1 LILDAMVLLRT
12 FRTVLAAAA
21 ILLAI
26 PAAANAATFSFPLA
40 GWWPM
45 NEGSGQVVR
54 DWSGNR
60 NNGYLGTSPAADASD
75 PTWVDGVFNGSALHF
90 NGNDNVTIPAD
101 DSLRPQ
107 RLTVAAWVRYV
118 EGSSGSPT
126 PGVFRTAVTMGDDNC
141 QGGSYGLITG
151 TGQGMLFYITVNDNP
166 VRSPEALPSAT
177 WDGKWHHV
185 AGTFDGSKVRLYV
198 DGKQVGNGT
207 SVPAGTKIQYNL
219 PTTNN
224 GAIGG
229 LPGECD
235 AAQLNFWGDVD
246 GVQIWNQ
253 AIPVDTVWA
262 ILKSLFTTSR

>member
-1 LILDAMVLLRT
+1 MLRTMVLRT
-12 FRTVLAAAA
+12 MRTALAAAA

-26 PAAANAATFSFPLA
+26 PAAANAASFSFPLV

-54 DWSGNR
+54 DWSGQR
-60 NNGYLGTSPAADASD
+60 NNGYLGTTPNPDDSD
-75 PTWVDGVFNGSALHF
+75 PTWVDGVFNGSALRF
-90 NGNDNVTIPAD
+90 FGGDNVTIPAD
-101 DSLRPQ
+101 DSLRPR
-107 RLTVAAWVRYV
+107 RLTVAAWVRYDKNAFGGAAP
-118 EGSSGSPT
+118 GSY
-126 PGVFRTAVTMGDDNC
+126 RTAVTMGDDNC
-141 QGGSYGLITG
+141 QGGSYGLITAWP
-151 TGQGMLFYITVNDNP
+151 GQGIQFYITFNNSP
-166 VRSPEALPSAT
+166 VLSPAALPTT

-207 SVPAGTKIQYNL
+207 SVSPGTEIQYGL
-219 PTTNN
+219 PTTDN

-235 AAQLNFWGDVD
+235 ASQLNFQGDVD

-253 AIPVDTVWA
+253 ALPVDTIWA
-262 ILKSLFTTSR
+262 LLKSLFSSAR

>member
-1 LILDAMVLLRT
+1 MVLRT
-12 FRTVLAAAA
+12 FRTAVVAAA
-21 ILLAI
+21 IFLGI
-26 PAAANAATFSFPLA
+26 PAAANAASFSFPLA

-54 DWSGNR
+54 DWSGQG
-60 NNGYLGTSPAADASD
+60 NNGYLGTTPGVDSSD
-75 PTWVDGVFNGSALHF
+75 PTWVDGVFWGSALRF
-90 NGNDNVTIPAD
+90 FGDDNVTIPAS

-107 RLTVAAWVRYV
+107 RLTVAAWIRYDKANFT
-118 EGSSGSPT
+118 SDQ
-126 PGVFRTAVTMGDDNC
+126 PGIFRTAVTMGDDNC
-141 QGGSYGLITG
+141 QGGSYGLITS
-151 TGQGMLFYITVNDNP
+151 TNLGMQFYITVNNNP
-166 VRSPEALPSAT
+166 VLSPAALPTT

-185 AGTFDGSKVRLYV
+185 AGTFDGTKVRLYV
-198 DGKQVGNGT
+198 DGKQVGTGT

-224 GAIGG
+224 GGIGG

-235 AAQLNFWGDVD
+235 ASQLNFEGDVD

-262 ILKSLFTTSR
+262 ILKSLFTSAR